1 MHRFPLAPASIPA
14 RPSLWLSTGAHR
26 AALAVGVVLAVGL
39 ALVLALPGEA
49 GASRIEVGAP
59 SPRDFEAPHALQYVS
74 QVLTDA
80 ERDKTAAA
88 VSPIYTIDPG
98 IGGRQLERA
107 QAVLSNL
114 TLLRASP
121 ESADSKRRWV
131 RGFPELERLGE
142 TAVDLVI
149 GAGPDGRLGA
159 AEWAGTVD
167 EVRRVIAL
175 AMRQNILEEELTG
188 LRRGLV
194 NVVDPQM
201 SGEEARLVADLAA
214 GFVVAN
220 RVVDEAATEARRE
233 KARAATVPVEERYLA
248 GRTIVREGD
257 IITPAQYEA
266 LAEFGLLPGA
276 FSWRQALADLL
287 QAAALVGVVAALLA
301 RWRPWILERP
311 RPLALA
317 ALLVLVFTAGARPL
331 LAGGP
336 SLIYAYPAS
345 AVAMTVGVL
354 LGLEIGVLT
363 AVLLACSIG
372 LLDGAGID
380 MMLYF
385 LLSGLA
391 GTLVLDRIQRL
402 KAFLVA
408 GSAVAI
414 AGLAV
419 ALGSQLADPQVG
431 GLALTETATVALAQ
445 AALATG
451 LAAVGV
457 LAAGSLFGVTTS
469 FQLLELMR
477 PDAPLLRELQVKAPG
492 TYQHSVLLS
501 NLAEAAASRIG
512 ADPLLVRAGAYYHD
526 IGKTLRPAFFV
537 ENQLGGV
544 SPHADLDPR
553 MSARIIIEHVSA
565 GERMALEHQLPD
577 VIIDFIREHHGTTR
591 VAYFL
596 HQAIEQYG
604 EDAVDPAEFRYAGP
618 RPQSRE
624 TAILMLADGSE
635 AAVRARNPRTNAE
648 IDTVVAKIIQDR
660 LYGGQLEDSDLTLR
674 DLRRIRRTFVE
685 TLQSMYH
692 PRIQYPDGVHP
703 AAPSEEE
710 PEDDRAHADPE
721 DPTAELAVEP
731 VLESPAKTG
740 SMSARGHA

>member
-1 MHRFPLAPASIPA
+1 MHRFPLASAWSPA
-14 RPSLWLSTGAHR
+14 RSSLWLATGAHR
-26 AALAVGVVLAVGL
+26 AALAIGVLLAVGL
-39 ALVLALPGEA
+39 ALVLAMPGEA
-49 GASRIEVGAP
+49 GGARIDVGAP

-80 ERDKTAAA
+80 ERDKSAAA

-114 TLLRASP
+114 TLLRISAEP
-121 ESADSKRRWV
+121 ADSKRRWV
-131 RGFPELERLGE
+131 LGFPEFERLGD

-149 GAGPDGRLGA
+149 SAGPDGRLGA
-159 AEWAGTVD
+159 AEWASAID

-175 AMRQNILEEELTG
+175 AMRQNILEEDLTG

-220 RVVDEAATEARRE
+220 RVVDVAATEAKRD
-233 KARAATVPVEERYLA
+233 KARAATVPVEERYVA

-257 IITPAQYEA
+257 IVTPAQYEA

-276 FSWRQALADLL
+276 FSWRQTLADLL
-287 QAAALVGVVAALLA
+287 QVAALVGVVAALLA

-317 ALLVLVFTAGARPL
+317 AFLVLVFTAGARPL

-363 AVLLACSIG
+363 AVMLACAIG

-380 MMLYF
+380 MTLYF
-385 LLSGLA
+385 LLSSLA

-402 KAFLVA
+402 KAFLMA
-408 GSAVAI
+408 GSAVAL

-419 ALGSQLADPQVG
+419 AIGSQLADPQMG
-431 GLALTETATVALAQ
+431 GLALTEIATVALAQ

-565 GERMALEHQLPD
+565 GERMALEHRLPD

-596 HQAIEQYG
+596 HQAIEQFG
-604 EDAVDPAEFRYAGP
+604 EDAVDPADFRYAGP

-692 PRIQYPDGVHP
+692 PRIQYPDGVLP
-703 AAPSEEE
+703 AGPADEE
-710 PEDDRAHADPE
+710 PEDDRAHANPE
-721 DPTAELAVEP
+721 DPTAELAVELTLKP
-731 VLESPAKTG
+731 PIGLGE
-740 SMSARGHA
+740 ARSKGHA